1 MHIFWIIIYTV
12 FIIGCIF
19 SIIPYIKFVKNCLK
33 QEKYYEIIG
42 ADGLT
47 RLIYAFI
54 GITVLYIT
62 LPIVFDFFIF
72 MKNAD

>member
-1 MHIFWIIIYTV
+1 ML

-42 ADGLT
+42 GDGLT
-47 RLIYAFI
+47 LLLMALV
-54 GITVLYIT
+54 GIAVLYVLIA
-62 LPIVFDFFIF
+62 LSFDFAMFIR
-72 MKNAD
+72 NGE